1 MERQITPSLIV
12 SIIAL
17 VVALGGA
24 SYAAIKIPKNSVGTK
39 QIKNRA
45 VTSSKVKDGS
55 LLLTDFKSGQVKPN
69 AWEGNKDGTPQPI
82 PSTFSTIINTAVLPK
97 GNYVLL
103 GRANVIGGGSVVNR
117 IICSLGNDAA
127 QNFTVGTTEVF
138 PLSMNGT
145 ISVTSPEAASL
156 SCLKTAGDPEVAQ
169 AHVIAIPVG
178 KLTRGTSGP

>member
-1 MERQITPSLIV
+1 MERRITPSLIV

-39 QIKNRA
+39 QIKNKA
-45 VTSSKVKDGS
+45 VNSNKVKDGS
-55 LLLTDFKSGQVKPN
+55 LLLKDFKSGQVKPN
-69 AWEGNKDGTPQPI
+69 AWEGNKDATLEPI
-82 PSTFSTIINTAVLPK
+82 PSTFSTIVNTAVLPK

-103 GRANVIGGGSVVNR
+103 GRANVIGDGSVVNR
-117 IICSLGNDAA
+117 IICSLGSDAA
-127 QNFTVGTTEVF
+127 QNFTVESDAVM
-138 PLSMNGT
+138 PLSLNGT
-145 ISVTSPEAASL
+145 ISLTSPEAASL
-156 SCLKTAGDPEVAQ
+156 SCLKTAGDPEIAQ